1 MNTLPSPA
9 RECRAAAR
17 WTISPLSAGAHVIT
31 VQADDGQ
38 GGAATAS
45 VTVTVVGDLAE
56 PAAAT
61 IFLPLILK

>member
-1 MNTLPSPA
+1 
-9 RECRAAAR
+9 
-17 WTISPLSAGAHVIT
+17 VIT